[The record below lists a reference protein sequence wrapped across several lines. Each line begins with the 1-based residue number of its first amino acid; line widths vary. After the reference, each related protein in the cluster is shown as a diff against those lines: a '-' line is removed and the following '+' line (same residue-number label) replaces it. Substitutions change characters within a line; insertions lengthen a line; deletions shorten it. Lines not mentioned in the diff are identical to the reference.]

1 MKVIVT
7 GGAGFIGSAVCRHLI
22 GSTDWSVVNFD
33 KLTYAANL
41 ASLKSI
47 ESNPRYRFVKG
58 DIADRD
64 AVRSLF
70 EVARP
75 DAVLNLAAES
85 HVDRSIDSAD
95 DFIRTNINGT
105 FVLLE
110 EARRYCDGLPPSRR
124 EAFRFHHI
132 STDEVFG
139 ELGPTGKFAETT
151 PYDPSSPYSASKA
164 ASDHLVRAWGRT
176 YGLPVLLTNCSNNY
190 GPYQFP
196 EKLVPLTVLR
206 ALQGLSLPVYGTGDN
221 VRDWLHVEDH
231 AAALLTVLTRA
242 EPGSTYNIG
251 CSSERRNLDMVEA
264 ICDLVDEFAGPLAS
278 GPRRK
283 LITFVTDR
291 PGHDK
296 RYAIDAAKLTRH
308 LGWKPNYDLESGL
321 RQTVRWYLDN
331 ETWWAPLLDQSGALK
346 RRGLAVPAEQA
357 GARKPVQAEAL
368 AQR

>member
-1 MKVIVT
+1 
-7 GGAGFIGSAVCRHLI
+7 LI
-22 GSTDWSVVNFD
+22 RSTDWSVVNLD

-41 ASLKSI
+41 ASLAGI
-47 ESNPRYRFVKG
+47 AGNPRYRFIQA

-64 AVRSLF
+64 AIRALF
-70 EVARP
+70 DEECP

-85 HVDRSIDSAD
+85 HVDRSIDSAG
-95 DFIRTNINGT
+95 DFIHTNINGT

-110 EARRYCDGLPPSRR
+110 EARRHCDRLSPQKRA
-124 EAFRFHHI
+124 AFRFHHI

-139 ELGPTGKFAETT
+139 ELGPKGKFTEAT

-196 EKLVPLTVLR
+196 EKLVPLMILR
-206 ALQGLSLPVYGTGDN
+206 ALKGETLPVYGAGDN

-231 AAALLTVLTRA
+231 AAALLTVLKHA
-242 EPGSTYNIG
+242 EPGTTYNIG
-251 CSSERRNLDMVEA
+251 CSAERRNIDMVEA
-264 ICDLVDEFAGPLAS
+264 ICDLVDDLAGPLAS
-278 GPRRK
+278 GPRRR
-283 LITFVTDR
+283 LISFVADR

-296 RYAIDAAKLTRH
+296 RYAIDASKVTAK
-308 LGWKPNYDLESGL
+308 LGWKPTYDLASGL

-331 ETWWAPLLDQSGALK
+331 ETWWRPLVEQENALG
-346 RRGLAVPAEQA
+346 RIGLAVSSIPAYA
-357 GARKPVQAEAL
+357 SAHIRS
-368 AQR
+368 

>member
-1 MKVIVT
+1 MVT

-22 GSTDWSVVNFD
+22 RSTDWSVVNLD

-41 ASLKSI
+41 ASLAGI
-47 ESNPRYRFVKG
+47 AGNPRYRLIQA

-64 AVRSLF
+64 AMRALF
-70 EVARP
+70 DEERP
-75 DAVLNLAAES
+75 DAVINLAAES
-85 HVDRSIDSAD
+85 HVDRSIDSAG
-95 DFIRTNINGT
+95 DFIHTNINGT

-110 EARRYCDGLPPSRR
+110 EARRHCDRLSQQKRA
-124 EAFRFHHI
+124 AFRFHHI

-139 ELGPTGKFAETT
+139 ELGPAGKFTEAT

-196 EKLVPLTVLR
+196 EKLVPLMILR
-206 ALQGLSLPVYGTGDN
+206 ALEGETLPVYGAGDN

-231 AAALLTVLTRA
+231 AAALLTVLQHA
-242 EPGSTYNIG
+242 EPGTTYNIG
-251 CSSERRNLDMVEA
+251 CSAERRNIDMVEA
-264 ICDLVDEFAGPLAS
+264 ICDLVDDFAGPIAS
-278 GPRRK
+278 GPRRG
-283 LITFVTDR
+283 LIRFVADR

-296 RYAIDAAKLTRH
+296 RYAIDASKVTAK
-308 LGWKPNYDLESGL
+308 LGWKPTYNLASGL

-331 ETWWAPLLDQSGALK
+331 EAWWRPLLARGNALD
-346 RRGLAVPAEQA
+346 RIGLKTAASVRTA
-357 GARKPVQAEAL
+357 
-368 AQR
+368 

>member
-1 MKVIVT
+1 MVT

-22 GSTDWSVVNFD
+22 RSTDWSVVNLD

-41 ASLKSI
+41 ASLAGI
-47 ESNPRYRFVKG
+47 AGNPRYRFVQA

-64 AVRSLF
+64 AMRALF
-70 EVARP
+70 DEERP

-85 HVDRSIDSAD
+85 HVDRSIDSAG
-95 DFIRTNINGT
+95 DFIHTNINGT

-110 EARRYCDGLPPSRR
+110 EARRHCDRLSPQKRA
-124 EAFRFHHI
+124 AFRFHHI

-139 ELGPTGKFAETT
+139 ELGPTGKFTEAT

-196 EKLVPLTVLR
+196 EKLVPLMILR
-206 ALQGLSLPVYGTGDN
+206 ALKGETLPVYGAGDN

-231 AAALLTVLTRA
+231 AAALVTVLKHA
-242 EPGSTYNIG
+242 EPGTTYNIG
-251 CSSERRNLDMVEA
+251 CSAERRNIDMVEA
-264 ICDLVDEFAGPLAS
+264 ICDLVDDLAGPLAS
-278 GPRRK
+278 GPRRG
-283 LITFVTDR
+283 LISFVADR

-296 RYAIDAAKLTRH
+296 RYAIDASKVTAK
-308 LGWKPNYDLESGL
+308 LGWKPTYDLASGL

-331 ETWWAPLLDQSGALK
+331 EAWWRPLVEQKNALG
-346 RRGLAVPAEQA
+346 RIGLAVSSTPVYA
-357 GARKPVQAEAL
+357 GAHVRS
-368 AQR
+368 